1 MTPDFLQDA
10 VDHPYFQQYS
20 HIITGMI
27 RLQWMQTAD
36 IYNMYDDGT
45 RVENIKSIFIH
56 YSNTAVTEWSY
67 EISKTVVDASPF

>member
-1 MTPDFLQDA
+1 MTPDFLQD
-10 VDHPYFQQYS
+10 VVNHPYFQQNS

-27 RLQWMQTAD
+27 RLQWGAD

-56 YSNTAVTEWSY
+56 CSITARY
-67 EISKTVVDASPF
+67 GMVV